1 VPLETGS
8 VTVNAVDDITG
19 DGMSKTL
26 FDSRKVNVDAALDA
40 ADAVSESQPRQPDP
54 AKVRTFIQA
63 NLAVNGPLVAGYAQ
77 AANWPEELLAD
88 PPPPIDRLEV
98 YKGLASQCEVDAEGV
113 VTNILSTANS
123 TPALA
128 NGSIVLPAGASLV
141 IVARIPDG
149 LGGTTLIYIPA
160 FVAAGG

>member
-1 VPLETGS
+1 MAWQIGS

-40 ADAVSESQPRQPDP
+40 ADDASSALPRQPDP
-54 AKVRTFIQA
+54 EKVRLFIQA

-98 YKGLASQCEVDAEGV
+98 YKGLASQCAVDAEGV
-113 VTNILSTANS
+113 LNDLRTFTTSPGS
-123 TPALA
+123 LA
-128 NGSIVLPAGASLV
+128 TGGITLPAAASLMM
-141 IVARIPDG
+141 IVEVPDEI
-149 LGGTTLIYIPA
+149 LGPEFFYVPMFKL
-160 FVAAGG
+160 AGG